1 MTTAIKATL
10 CFSAISALLACVA
23 CSGPG
28 NSGLN
33 PPDPALTK
41 EIPWLNGGVPTLD
54 ETDPANPVIVSSNT
68 PYYPPIGQNLTD
80 EGSGPIQDCYLEGL
94 YDFAQWVETGE
105 PLQVAEAGGN
115 EDPTGLAGL
124 AIRWAGADDN
134 TRGSW
139 RTPGFA
145 TWYPQ
150 LVNTNGALNAIIW
163 GTPSQSIKDPG
174 VLVPGSTDT
183 YLSLPF
189 PKASTPGALPI
200 VPQCPGA
207 PPNNYVIHMRGAGFR
222 YYGGNIAHILAGDNY
237 NNDSL
242 YDETDCP
249 PQVPGKPSLCHPKP
263 TAGDTVRVN
272 GQTVPADSAGFPLLP
287 TKSTTN
293 PGEMYQLGALHTY
306 LDASGYDGVSFWARL
321 GPDSMGTLL
330 VTIADKYTSDDMN
343 RQNETFCRRIFA
355 CYSECQ
361 SGVNTDHGY
370 VPTPCSAAP
379 LETDAAGGPLY
390 RCYDPAK
397 GALPGPNGGVGAS
410 SDLLDEA
417 YPRCN
422 PHTIPKDP
430 TTGTYTHGSAC
441 TFRSTYPDADFEG
454 KECRPYTFTSGES
467 GEYCFNADDPPPP
480 SRQERCNDG
489 FTSTLQL
496 TGDWLFYTV
505 PFSDMRQGGY
515 GKVAPEFD
523 LKSVYSV
530 TLGWGPGN
538 MDFYIDNVSLY
549 KTKSP

>member
-1 MTTAIKATL
+1 LTTAIKATL
-10 CFSAISALLACVA
+10 CLSATAALLACVA

-41 EIPWLNGGVPTLD
+41 EMPWLNGGVPTLD
-54 ETDPANPVIVSSNT
+54 ETDPVMPVIVSSST

-80 EGSGPIQDCYLEGL
+80 EGSAPIQDCYKEAL
-94 YDFAQWVETGE
+94 YDFAPWVETSE
-105 PLQVAEAGGN
+105 PLQVAEAGGS
-115 EDPTGLAGL
+115 EDPATLAGL

-139 RTPGFA
+139 RTPGFS

-150 LVNTNGALNAIIW
+150 LANTAGALNPIIW
-163 GTPSQSIKDPG
+163 GTPAQSIKDPG
-174 VLVPGSTDT
+174 VLAPGSTDT
-183 YLSLPF
+183 FLSLPF
-189 PKASTPGALPI
+189 PKGSDPAALPI

-237 NNDSL
+237 VPPNS

-249 PQVPGKPSLCHPKP
+249 KDVPGKPSLCHAKP
-263 TAGDTVRVN
+263 ADGATV
-272 GQTVPADSAGFPLLP
+272 DSAGFPRLP
-287 TKSTTN
+287 TKHIASA
-293 PGEMYQLGALHTY
+293 GEPYQLGALHTY
-306 LDASGYDGVSFWARL
+306 LDVSGYEGVSFWARR
-321 GPDSMGTLL
+321 GPESMGTLL

-343 RQNETFCRRIFA
+343 RQNETFCRRIFG
-355 CYSECQ
+355 CYSQCQ
-361 SGVNTDHGY
+361 NGE
-370 VPTPCSAAP
+370 PCTASTTG
-379 LETDAAGGPLY
+379 ETDAANNPVY
-390 RCYDPAK
+390 RCYNLKK
-397 GALPGPNGGVGAS
+397 GAIPGPNGGVGAS

-417 YPRCN
+417 FPRCN
-422 PHTIPKDP
+422 PEDPVTHTHTK
-430 TTGTYTHGSAC
+430 GSAC
-441 TFRSTYPDADFEG
+441 TFRSTYPDADFES

-480 SRQERCNDG
+480 SREQRCNDS
-489 FTSTLQL
+489 FTSMLQL
-496 TGDWLFYTV
+496 SGDWQFYTV

-515 GKVAPEFD
+515 GKIAPEFD

-538 MDFYIDNVSLY
+538 MDIYIDNVSLY
-549 KTKSP
+549 KTKSL